1 VALLEVE
8 RLTKG
13 FGGVLAVS
21 DVSLTLEAGELLG
34 VMGPNGS
41 GKTTLFNLIAG
52 ALRPDR
58 GRIRFQGHDVAGL
71 SPHRVCARGVA
82 RTFQLVRPFAGLS
95 ALDNVRVG
103 CLYGRRRGAGART
116 EALRLLA
123 LVGLEDRAATPAA
136 ALTLMDRKRLELARA
151 LATGPDLLLL
161 DEFMA
166 GLNPTETAAAMG
178 LIRRLVADGLS
189 VLMVEHI
196 VWALMDLA
204 RRIVV
209 LSAGEKIA
217 DGPPAAVAAD
227 PRVVD
232 VYLGVERPGAARA

>member
-1 VALLEVE
+1 MALLEVE

-227 PRVVD
+227 SRVVD